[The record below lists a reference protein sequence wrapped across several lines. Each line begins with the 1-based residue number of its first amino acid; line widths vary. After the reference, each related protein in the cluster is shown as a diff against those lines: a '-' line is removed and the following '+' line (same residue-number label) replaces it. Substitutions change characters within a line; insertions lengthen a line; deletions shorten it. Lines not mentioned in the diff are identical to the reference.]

1 MKLYDYWRS
10 SASFRVRIALNLK
23 QVPYDRIPVD
33 LRLGEQQGKYR
44 ELNPSGLVPAL
55 SSDNDVIAQS
65 LAILDYLDNKY
76 PEPGLLPSDLV
87 EKAHV
92 QALAQDIA
100 CDMHPLNNLRVL
112 NYLKDELNVNEQQ
125 VTDWYHHW
133 LKQGFD
139 SLEQKAV
146 EFKSGDW
153 FYHNQLSLADVL
165 LIPQIYNAI
174 RYHFDMS
181 AYPQLM
187 QIYNYAMS
195 QETFI
200 KAAPESLNTEKT

>member
-100 CDMHPLNNLRVL
+100 C
-112 NYLKDELNVNEQQ
+112 
-125 VTDWYHHW
+125 
-133 LKQGFD
+133 G
-139 SLEQKAV
+139 
-146 EFKSGDW
+146 KS
-153 FYHNQLSLADVL
+153 VV
-165 LIPQIYNAI
+165 
-174 RYHFDMS
+174 
-181 AYPQLM
+181 
-187 QIYNYAMS
+187 
-195 QETFI
+195 
-200 KAAPESLNTEKT
+200 